1 MQPKSNTFAIHFVAI
16 DLELGETDDEFG
28 EKLDRYDSL
37 WPLIELF
44 CRGTMNHS
52 WLDDLFH

>member
-28 EKLDRYDSL
+28 EKLDRYDS
-37 WPLIELF
+37 
-44 CRGTMNHS
+44 
-52 WLDDLFH
+52 